1 MSTGG
6 VASQS
11 SSVQIVKLL
20 LIGNSGVGKSSILLR
35 FVEDKFLPSD
45 MQATTIG
52 VDYKYKI
59 IEKDGQKIKLAIWV
73 SILCCLLIC
82 RILRDK
88 TSFELLLHRTIEALM
103 VSFWVI
109 YL

>member
-1 MSTGG
+1 MSTQT
-6 VASQS
+6 ASASTNPIQ
-11 SSVQIVKLL
+11 VIKML

-73 SILCCLLIC
+73 HLQ
-82 RILRDK
+82 
-88 TSFELLLHRTIEALM
+88 ANM
-103 VSFWVI
+103 
-109 YL
+109 

>member
-1 MSTGG
+1 MSTQT
-6 VASQS
+6 ASANANPLQ
-11 SSVQIVKLL
+11 VIKML

-73 SILCCLLIC
+73 LLQ
-82 RILRDK
+82 
-88 TSFELLLHRTIEALM
+88 ANM
-103 VSFWVI
+103 
-109 YL
+109 